1 MSILTTLI
9 ARVSDG
15 LVLAGSMV
23 DEKGHDLDNS
33 KNQAKRIFKQLS
45 PTSPPSLSIDAGPY
59 FFHYIVEHGV
69 CFLMLCQR
77 SFPRKLAFAY
87 LQDLAKQFTQLHGK
101 DVEKA
106 PRPYAFVAFD
116 IYIQKMKRQ
125 YTDMR
130 SQRLEQLHEDLQ
142 DVRSIMTK
150 NIAEV
155 LGRGERLD
163 TVQDLSSRLR
173 EESGKFKVGATQLK
187 DLASWKRFWPIGV
200 VLFVVVLLL
209 WMRFKLFKR

>member
-23 DEKGHDLDNS
+23 DEKGHDLMTC
-33 KNQAKRIFKQLS
+33 KNQAKRIFKQLGPS
-45 PTSPPSLSIDAGPY
+45 SPPSLSIEAGPY

-69 CFLMLCQR
+69 CYLMLCQR

-87 LQDLAKQFTQLHGK
+87 LQDLSKQFNLAHGK
-101 DVEKA
+101 DVERA

-116 IYIQKMKRQ
+116 IQIQKTKRQ

-130 SQRLEQLHEDLQ
+130 SQRLEQLDEDLQ

-150 NIAEV
+150 NITEV

-163 TVQDLSSRLR
+163 TVQDLSSRLK
-173 EESGKFKVGATQLK
+173 EESTKFKVGATQLK
-187 DLASWKRFWPIGV
+187 NLASWNRFWPLAAVGAV
-200 VLFVVVLLL
+200 VGGLLYI
-209 WMRFKLFKR
+209 RFKYF